1 MITRLQ
7 LIIVAIF
14 EVDISNSC
22 RGSIKNYLAK
32 KKHTLALNAVSSS
45 GKVTKFFK
53 DNTLS
58 SENVLIAA
66 KEGTFAYQTINHMQ
80 SFRSLDCTSKLIATL
95 FEPKCTLGRTQS
107 EVIVKNVFAKEAQS
121 RLNNALQKNN
131 YFSVMV
137 DSSNHRE
144 IKVVPLLVRYIDS
157 DKGIQIPIVSKYIGL
172 SADNT
177 NTNFGGP
184 NRQGKNNLF
193 KKLTHSCSTSIVGV
207 GCVVH
212 ILNNCIQ
219 NSTDVLPFDIEVIVV
234 KIYKYFYIYTV
245 RVSTLKTFC
254 DSVEVEYK
262 KMLSFSKTR
271 FLSLMPAVERILQMF
286 EPLKVY
292 FESTECPT
300 ILKEFFE
307 NPVGEVWFWFIHN
320 NSLLFHQAILKI
332 EGDKISATEASLD
345 KVKAS
350 LSKLQSLNPN
360 EDVYDQFSLKA
371 EKFYS
376 SCINYLN
383 KWSTNMNNIK
393 LFSWIC
399 LHDLVTWNQI
409 TTSCETFK
417 NSLGTNLN
425 EDQLF
430 DEIGHL
436 KLYLTKEK
444 LTDWNKNNI
453 STEDRWLEFFR
464 FMKGKLVPVPNLEKL
479 CEFVLCLPGTSAPIE
494 RLFSHINKY
503 WTSEKS
509 QLEISSLKSIMQVY
523 TNFDES
529 CHKMFNMLKM
539 DQKILKEI
547 HGSQKYLK

>member
-1 MITRLQ
+1 MITINYCCDFVLVNCFNINFKMSPPRRKCHFNSDLQ
-7 LIIVAIF
+7 KEFPFLKPTSVSIYIVYCEICKS
-14 EVDISNSC
+14 EVDISNSG
-22 RGSIKNYLAK
+22 RGSIKNHLAK

-45 GKVTKFFK
+45 GKVTKFFR

-107 EVIVKNVFAKEAQS
+107 EVIVKNVFSKEAQS

-144 IKVVPLLVRYIDS
+144 IKVIPLLVRYFDS
-157 DKGIQIPIVSKYIGL
+157 DKGIQVKLLELKDLPGESSEILNEYIFNTLLKVDIVSKCIGL

-193 KKLTHSCSTSIVGV
+193 KKLTNSCSTSIVGV
-207 GCVVH
+207 GCVAH

-219 NSTDVLPFDIEVIVV
+219 NSTDILPFDIEVIVV

-320 NSLLFHQAILKI
+320 NSSLFHQAILKI
-332 EGDKISATEASLD
+332 EGDKICATEASLEYF
-345 KVKAS
+345 
-350 LSKLQSLNPN
+350 KLLN
-360 EDVYDQFSLKA
+360 
-371 EKFYS
+371 
-376 SCINYLN
+376 I
-383 KWSTNMNNIK
+383 
-393 LFSWIC
+393 
-399 LHDLVTWNQI
+399 
-409 TTSCETFK
+409 
-417 NSLGTNLN
+417 
-425 EDQLF
+425 
-430 DEIGHL
+430 
-436 KLYLTKEK
+436 LTHRRIIF
-444 LTDWNKNNI
+444 T
-453 STEDRWLEFFR
+453 
-464 FMKGKLVPVPNLEKL
+464 
-479 CEFVLCLPGTSAPIE
+479 
-494 RLFSHINKY
+494 
-503 WTSEKS
+503 
-509 QLEISSLKSIMQVY
+509 
-523 TNFDES
+523 
-529 CHKMFNMLKM
+529 
-539 DQKILKEI
+539 
-547 HGSQKYLK
+547 